1 MNCCGDRMNKEDI
14 IGIILS
20 SANTSEAVCQL
31 LEEAEGGAIR
41 EGSLVAVE
49 TSPRKILA
57 RVSKIVPYNAFYT
70 EGDAWSEARRKGM
83 LIPEEVA
90 RKYETVH
97 LELLM
102 EIPGGKEVKYPPKPS
117 TAVVRIRSREHL
129 KDIFGIDTDH
139 PGYIWIGRIIGSEDA
154 PVPLKIKAI
163 PMHFSVFG
171 VTGSGKS
178 YDTGCLIESLSN
190 IPTATPCGRHGNR
203 VAFPMIL
210 IDAHGDYMDYVSSF
224 KENRKFGAFGW
235 IERLVFPRAL
245 ASIKLRN
252 EFEGVIGS
260 VGIDLDLFDRR
271 DLAETIVYFYKGTT
285 DVSELQVTGIENLFE
300 IMLDRKSGEYGD
312 SVQNLFIYH
321 FDDILE
327 TLDSPEVRIHPSA
340 RGAVERALRKFHRL
354 EEEHNLLTVESS
366 LKDTDLINRLTGN
379 PSDHGLLIIDFSAE
393 GAPGIDL
400 PVKQTVMS
408 YLASR
413 LLSEF
418 ADLKVRGDDRNLI
431 FAIEEA
437 QNFCPD
443 RSFPI
448 GNSLAKSKLTAIAT
462 QGRKFGVSLCLISQ
476 RPSFVDRI
484 ILSMCNSFF
493 IHRVSP
499 GDVSFVNSA
508 TGGLPSSI
516 ASKITTLGQGEM
528 IVSGQML
535 PVPFPIMCD
544 MRDQRTVDHK
554 AGSVRVMEN
563 LTRRSDL

>member
-1 MNCCGDRMNKEDI
+1 MDKEDI

-31 LEEAEGGAIR
+31 LEEAEGGKIR

-57 RVSKIVPYNAFYT
+57 RISQIVPYNAFYT

-90 RKYETVH
+90 RQYETVR

-102 EIPGGKEVKYPPKPS
+102 EIPGGTEVKYPPRPGI
-117 TAVVRIRSREHL
+117 AVVKIRSKEHL
-129 KDIFGIDTDH
+129 EDIFGIDTTH

-163 PMHFSVFG
+163 PMHLAIFG

-178 YDTGCLIESLSN
+178 YDMGCLIESFSG
-190 IPTATPCGRHGNR
+190 IPTDTPIGRHGNQ

-210 IDAHGDYMDYVSSF
+210 IDAHGDYMDYVSHF
-224 KENRKFGAFGW
+224 KEDRKFGAYGW

-245 ASIKLRN
+245 TSLRLRN
-252 EFEGVIGS
+252 EFKGVIES

-271 DLAETIVYFYKGTT
+271 DLAETIVFFYRGTT
-285 DVSELQVTGIENLFE
+285 EVSELQVTGIENLFE
-300 IMLDRKSGEYGD
+300 IMLDRETGEYGD

-321 FDDILE
+321 FDDILQ
-327 TLDSPEVRIHPSA
+327 TLESPELRIHPSA
-340 RGAVERALRKFHRL
+340 KGAVERALRKFHKL
-354 EEEHNLLTVESS
+354 EEEHNLLTSESI
-366 LKDTDLINRLTGN
+366 LKASDLINRLTGN

-400 PVKQTVMS
+400 PTKQTIMS
-408 YLASR
+408 YISSR
-413 LLSEF
+413 LLKEF
-418 ADLKVRGDDRNLI
+418 ADLKIRGDDRNLI

-448 GNSLAKSKLTAIAT
+448 SNSLAKSKLTTIAT

-493 IHRVSP
+493 VHRVSP
-499 GDVSFVNSA
+499 GDVDFVNKA
-508 TGGLPSSI
+508 TGGLPISI
-516 ASKITTLGQGEM
+516 ASKITTLRQGEM

-544 MRDQRTVDHK
+544 MKDQRTVSHR
-554 AGSVRVMEN
+554 AGSVNVMEN
-563 LTRRSDL
+563 LTRRSDYE

>member
-1 MNCCGDRMNKEDI
+1 M
-14 IGIILS
+14 
-20 SANTSEAVCQL
+20 
-31 LEEAEGGAIR
+31 
-41 EGSLVAVE
+41 VAVE

-57 RVSKIVPYNAFYT
+57 RISQVIPYNAFYT

-90 RKYETVH
+90 RQYETVH

-102 EIPGGKEVKYPPKPS
+102 EIPGGEVVRYPPRPGI
-117 TAVVRIRSREHL
+117 AVKKIKSREHL
-129 KDIFGIDTDH
+129 EDIFGIGTDH
-139 PGYIWIGRIIGSEDA
+139 PGYAWIGRIIGSEDA
-154 PVPLKIKAI
+154 PVPLEINAI
-163 PMHFSVFG
+163 PMHLAVFG

-178 YDTGCLIESLSN
+178 YDTGCLIESFSS
-190 IPTATPCGRHGNR
+190 IPTAAPIGRHGNQ

-210 IDAHGDYMDYVSSF
+210 IDAHGDYMDYVSHF
-224 KENRKFGAFGW
+224 KENRRFGAFGW
-235 IERLVFPRAL
+235 VKRLVFPRAL
-245 ASIKLRN
+245 ASIRLRN

-260 VGIDLDLFDRR
+260 VGIDLDKFDRR
-271 DLAETIVYFYKGTT
+271 DLAEIIVFYYRGTT
-285 DVSELQVTGIENLFE
+285 DISELQVTGIENLFE
-300 IMLDRKSGEYGD
+300 IMLDRRAGEYGD
-312 SVQNLFIYH
+312 SVQNLFIHH
-321 FDDILE
+321 FDDILR
-327 TLDSPEVRIHPSA
+327 TLDSPELSIHSSVKD
-340 RGAVERALRKFHRL
+340 AVERALRKFHRL
-354 EEEHNLLTVESS
+354 EEEYHLLTAESL
-366 LKDTDLINRLTGN
+366 LKSSDLINRLTGD
-379 PSDHGLLIIDFSAE
+379 PSNHGLLIIDFSAE

-400 PVKQTVMS
+400 PTKQTIMS

-418 ADLKVRGDDRNLI
+418 ADLKIKGDDRNLI

-448 GNSLAKSKLTAIAT
+448 SNSLAKSKLTAIAT

-484 ILSMCNSFF
+484 VLSMCNSFF

-499 GDVSFVNSA
+499 GDVDFVNRA
-508 TGGLPSSI
+508 TGGLPPSI
-516 ASKITTLGQGEM
+516 ASRITTLGQGEM

-544 MRDQRTVDHK
+544 MRDKRTVSHK
-554 AGSVRVMEN
+554 AGSVNVMEN
-563 LTRRSDL
+563 LTRRPNYDHT